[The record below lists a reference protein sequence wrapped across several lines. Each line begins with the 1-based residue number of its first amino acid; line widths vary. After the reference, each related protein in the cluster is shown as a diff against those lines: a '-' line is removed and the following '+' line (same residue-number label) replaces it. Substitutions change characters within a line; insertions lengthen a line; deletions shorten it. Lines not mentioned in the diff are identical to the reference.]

1 MQLGQLTI
9 SPREEQGHPHQRT
22 GQRGDGP
29 SGRLLGEAAGQQA
42 ASATG
47 KSLTLSEV
55 ADLWQVS
62 RQTVN
67 TLRRAGHIPAERGPD
82 GKHRFPEDPIR
93 QSVHLEPGDRL
104 RRRKQVS
111 DLTGLRPQTITEWG
125 QAGKLPSVVL
135 PGGRQRRYRE
145 SDVRRLLE
153 VRQQAWSR

>member
-9 SPREEQGHPHQRT
+9 TPREEQAHAHERP
-22 GQRGDGP
+22 GQPGGGP
-29 SGRLLGEAAGQQA
+29 SGRLLGGAASQQP

-47 KSLTLSEV
+47 RSLTLSEV

-67 TLRRAGHIPAERGPD
+67 TLRQAGHIPAERGPD

-93 QSVHLEPGDRL
+93 QLVNLSPGDRL
-104 RRRKQVS
+104 LRRKQVS
-111 DLTGLRPQTITEWG
+111 DLTGLRPQTITGWG

-153 VRQQAWSR
+153 ERQRAWSC